1 MKYFISSYETHDPL
15 TIEIRVVPKV
25 LLDGRKINS
34 SHSVMKKIRL
44 RGFPQGKYLNSLV
57 IEAQTIDDLENKIIE
72 KIPELLTEDK
82 QFYDLEILE
91 KNGTFYIKFLKK
103 RVFLATET
111 YGRTYKRKYN
121 LNLTFTNVLPENGI
135 KIQARIKEI
144 ENGDLIEVYRG
155 LRQLMSMT
163 K

>member
-1 MKYFISSYETHDPL
+1 MKYFISSYETQDPL

-25 LLDGRKINS
+25 PLDGRKINS
-34 SHSVMKKIRL
+34 SLNVMKKIRF
-44 RGFPQGKYLNSLV
+44 RGFPQGKYLNSVV

-91 KNGTFYIKFLKK
+91 SNGTFYIKFLKK

-111 YGRTYKRKYN
+111 YGKIYRKYN
-121 LNLTFTNVLPENGI
+121 LNLRFTNVLPEPGI
-135 KIQARIKEI
+135 RIQARIKEI
-144 ENGDLIEVYRG
+144 EKGDLIEVYRG